1 MATQHL
7 TQVAKE
13 FFSREH
19 GWWSSLRIDSH

>member
-19 GWWSSLRIDSH
+19 GWRSSLRIDSH